1 MCGILANG
9 LAEEQAVLQLPPAVN
24 LESDYRRKTM
34 PPRFSVL
41 IPTFNRSELFPYT
54 VNSILNQT
62 FEDFEIV
69 LSDNFSSDDTR
80 EIAQQFKDPRF
91 KYVRTP
97 RHFTIADSC
106 EFVRRQAAG
115 RSIILLSDDDA
126 LVNSALERF
135 AAETEDC
142 DTNLVFSSIAEYRD
156 ITYPGPDRNSASCP
170 PFSGSTSIISPDEI
184 VRPLFSLQPKFSMHP
199 SAFIFPKK
207 IADYVEGRTGRF
219 FWTNG
224 VEYSA
229 WPITAL
235 LAGRIVHIDLPLTIL
250 GRTGKSW
257 GANIVLC
264 NPGKEKIQ
272 ELINDVDVT
281 RRFAPLHN
289 FTMVNLIT
297 EGMLTAK
304 HLFPNEFA
312 PYEFDEIRYLQKTM
326 GELRKREAQGVD
338 VSAEIDE
345 ALRYSSKYPSIES
358 DLRKTERPTG
368 KESLIHSIR
377 SGFGKL
383 LGPTIGGRIRAF
395 QLRQRLEKGEAGH
408 GFHASGGAFGF
419 ANILECS
426 RFFNRYVV
434 KPESERPRNS
444 GYSVR
449 SSVLYKPRL

>member
-9 LAEEQAVLQLPPAVN
+9 LAEEQAVFGTSTGRQFGERLW
-24 LESDYRRKTM
+24 RKTM

-115 RSIILLSDDDA
+115 RSLILLSDDDA

-142 DTNLVFSSIAEYRD
+142 DTNLVFSSVAEYRD

-170 PFSGSTSIISPDEI
+170 PFSGSTSVISPDEI
-184 VRPLFSLQPKFSMHP
+184 VRPLFSLKLKFSMHP

-235 LAGRIVHIDLPLTIL
+235 LAGRIVHIDLPLAIL

-304 HLFPNEFA
+304 HLFPTEFA
-312 PYEFDEIRYLQKTM
+312 PYEFDEIRYLQRTM
-326 GELRKREAQGVD
+326 RELRKREAQGVD

-345 ALRYSSKYPSIES
+345 TLRYSSKYPSIES
-358 DLRKTERPTG
+358 DLRKTEPTE

-383 LGPTIGGRIRAF
+383 LGPTIRGRIWAF
-395 QLRQRLEKGEAGH
+395 QLRQTLEKGEAGH
-408 GFHASGGAFGF
+408 GFHASGDAFGF
-419 ANILECS
+419 ANILECA

-434 KPESERPRNS
+434 KPESERPRDLGS
-444 GYSVR
+444 AR
-449 SSVLYKPRL
+449 SSVLYNPRL